1 MEVRPQSPPQLDPS
15 LHAALHGPALRVNS
29 DANRRTRSR
38 PTVARPFA
46 QDYLFDL
53 RGYLVL
59 KQALS
64 HEHVAELNA
73 GIDDYVDLAP
83 GEWRGWVQRAPPTR
97 NTRELHN
104 LFEAGPAFEALIDH
118 PSWFSYM
125 QRYLDDGLL
134 NGGLFIDE
142 NFATI
147 TPGATVD
154 NPSAG
159 ATGMHSGAHKKRVRT
174 QFRYHDGEFSC
185 GQLNILIALTD
196 IGPGGARHTPGCR
209 HTSWLPRCHSFT
221 MLMSC

>member
-1 MEVRPQSPPQLDPS
+1 
-15 LHAALHGPALRVNS
+15 LRL
-29 DANRRTRSR
+29 ATCCART
-38 PTVARPFA
+38 

-59 KQALS
+59 KNAITAD
-64 HEHVAELNA
+64 HCAELNA
-73 GIDDYVDLAP
+73 GIDQYVDLAP

-104 LFEAGPAFEALIDH
+104 LFEAGPAFEKLIDH
-118 PSWFSYM
+118 PSWYGRM

-147 TPGATVD
+147 TPPATAE
-154 NPSAG
+154 NPKAG
-159 ATGMHSGAHKKRVRT
+159 ATGMHSGAHKRRVRT

-185 GQLNILIALTD
+185 GQLNILIALTN
-196 IGPGGARHTPGCR
+196 IGPGGARLSTR
-209 HTSWLPRCHSFT
+209 SS
-221 MLMSC
+221 